1 MLNKEQ
7 IKQIKFLLN
16 CLSKDKTREVLTGV
30 LAYSKNE
37 LIATNGIILCKL
49 NIEHN
54 LEVEKIHKIKIDI
67 KDKQLIS
74 CGQICGNYPYWK
86 NVIPLKNEKIGVLN
100 FDKVDYLSI
109 AKMLKIVNFNY
120 ELLKGI
126 PAGKYDFLVNYYQ
139 LNKPFLLQNDT
150 IQITIMPCRIVD
162 DCYNFNDINNIAID
176 FKDYVSKIF
185 ES

>member
-30 LAYSKNE
+30 LAHSKNE
-37 LIATNGIILCKL
+37 LIATNSVILCKL

-54 LEVEKIHKIKIDI
+54 LEIEKIHKIGI

-74 CGQICGNYPYWK
+74 YGQILGNYPCWK
-86 NVIPLKNEKIGVLN
+86 NVIPLENEKIGVLN
-100 FDKVDYLSI
+100 FVDKIDYLPI

-126 PAGKYDFLVNYYQ
+126 PAGQYDFFVDYKQ

-150 IQITIMPCRIVD
+150 IQITIMPCKIVD
-162 DCYNFNDINNIAID
+162 HCYNFNDINNIAID
-176 FKDYVSKIF
+176 FKDYIVKIF

>member
-16 CLSKDKTREVLTGV
+16 CLSKDKTREVLAGV
-30 LAYSKNE
+30 LAYSENE
-37 LIATNGIILCKL
+37 LIATNGVILCKL

-54 LEVEKIHKIKIDI
+54 LEIEKIHKIDI

-74 CGQICGNYPYWK
+74 YGQILGNYPCWK
-86 NVIPLKNEKIGVLN
+86 NVIPLENEKIGTVN
-100 FDKVDYLSI
+100 FVDKMDYLPI

-120 ELLKGI
+120 ELLTGI
-126 PAGKYDFLVNYYQ
+126 PAGKYDFLVNYHQ
-139 LNKPFLLQNDT
+139 LNGPFILQND
-150 IQITIMPCRIVD
+150 IMQITIMPLRIVD
-162 DCYNFNDINNIAID
+162 DCYNFNDINNIAYD
-176 FKDYVSKIF
+176 FKDYIVKIF